1 MHTSRFNNHHEM
13 KALEMGNFAT
23 DTLAGSWQTCHIL
36 PVRNQD
42 VNVELLQ
49 TAISAT

>member
-1 MHTSRFNNHHEM
+1 M
-13 KALEMGNFAT
+13 KALEICNFDIYIYI